1 MIQLSISSNGR
12 KVGNKPGANDFVST
26 EIPYRGSCHELAAS
40 QLSTLGLKDESDAF
54 LSDFGLLHFVFMRF

>member
-26 EIPYRGSCHELAAS
+26 EIATKITGAITISFSVHGVAQFKPFDYA
-40 QLSTLGLKDESDAF
+40 
-54 LSDFGLLHFVFMRF
+54 